1 MLTRTLLVLAVVGLL
16 SPWLDGMVY
25 PEVQPDRGRAGQ
37 IPEDGQLEAAR
48 GQVPALVTEDA
59 AALGL
64 EQLTALGRLF
74 GARPAGIHRFRWGPS
89 MAPAGHPLAG
99 TTWYTIWRA
108 SDVGPGEVV
117 SVLRLA
123 VDGRI
128 LEQLDLDR

>member
-1 MLTRTLLVLAVVGLL
+1 MVKRALMTLAVVGLL
-16 SPWLDGMVY
+16 GPLPGTAAY
-25 PEVQPDRGRAGQ
+25 PEVEPDRGRAGQ
-37 IPEDGQLEAAR
+37 LPEDGQLEAAR
-48 GQVPALVTEDA
+48 GRVPPLVTEDA

-74 GARPAGIHRFRWGPS
+74 GVRPAGIRRCRWGPS
-89 MAPAGHPLAG
+89 MAPAGHRLAG
-99 TTWYTIWRA
+99 TTWYAIWRA
-108 SDVGPGEVV
+108 SEVGPGEVV